1 MFKRCQGGY
10 TEENGAGYDEFWDKL
25 LGIDLSNRFGYYS
38 SININSRRGRF
49 LKTMQITQKSKEFF
63 KEVWVEMKRV
73 SWLSNKDVWRY
84 TFIVLGI
91 TIGVSAFLGGLDFIF
106 TEIIKKLIIR

>member
-1 MFKRCQGGY
+1 M
-10 TEENGAGYDEFWDKL
+10 N
-25 LGIDLSNRFGYYS
+25 
-38 SININSRRGRF
+38 
-49 LKTMQITQKSKEFF
+49 ITQRIKEFF

-91 TIGVSAFLGGLDFIF
+91 TAAVSIFLGGLDYIF
-106 TEIIKKLIIR
+106 TEIIKRLIIR